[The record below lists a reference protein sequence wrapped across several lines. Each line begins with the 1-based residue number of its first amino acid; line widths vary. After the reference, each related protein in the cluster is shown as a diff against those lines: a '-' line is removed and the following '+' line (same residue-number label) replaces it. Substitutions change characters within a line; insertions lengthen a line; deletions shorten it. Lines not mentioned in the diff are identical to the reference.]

1 MLVLNGY
8 SSPKHMDGCASRN
21 PNLVNET
28 FASLSFDT
36 QEEYPID
43 SLISVD
49 EFLQKHVD
57 F

>member
-1 MLVLNGY
+1 
-8 SSPKHMDGCASRN
+8 MDIHHPSIWN